1 MMSNKK
7 RAVKIPYEGYTLP
20 KCAEQGG
27 KFIDFNKILKP
38 IKPDVAKKR
47 LLIFQDIADKI
58 KLKYKKT
65 LINKRIKVS
74 FLPIFSFFRLSK
86 FKDWPKYFDFCHY
99 F

>member
-38 IKPDVAKKR
+38 IK
-47 LLIFQDIADKI
+47 KI
-58 KLKYKKT
+58 KIKRRKK
-65 LINKRIKVS
+65 LDIK
-74 FLPIFSFFRLSK
+74 
-86 FKDWPKYFDFCHY
+86 
-99 F
+99 